1 MEWEARDL
9 PENNVTDVHP
19 LKELATLVVGIAIA
33 TVVLT
38 LLVAAVLDLGVR
50 MLPTEWEAR
59 LFSGLWTEMEADE
72 DERLASAGALLER
85 LGTHWPENPYD
96 LQLFIID
103 SEDPNAFA
111 LPGGA
116 IGVTQGLLDSVDS
129 ENELAFVLAHE
140 LGHFN
145 GRHHLRGISRSIAIT
160 MVLAAVTG
168 GSSGTLLTQWV
179 AEITQLG
186 FAREHEREADRFG
199 LEIVADEYRHVGGA
213 THFFEKLGEIHADA
227 EASPMGAWLST
238 HPISPERVSAMKR
251 LAHQRHWRVEG
262 DLTALDPSFGAR

>member
-1 MEWEARDL
+1 MEWEPRDL

-33 TVVLT
+33 TVILT
-38 LLVAAVLDLGVR
+38 LLVAGVLDLGVR
-50 MLPTEWEAR
+50 LLPTEWEAR
-59 LFSGLWTEMEADE
+59 LFSGLWTEMEAEE
-72 DERLASAGALLER
+72 DVRLAAVHDLLAR
-85 LGTHWPENPYD
+85 LGAHWAENPYD
-96 LQLFIID
+96 LKLFIID

-140 LGHFN
+140 LGHFS
-145 GRHHLRGISRSIAIT
+145 GRHHLRGISRSVAIT
-160 MVLAAVTG
+160 LVLATVTG

-199 LEIVADEYRHVGGA
+199 LEIVADEYRHVAGA
-213 THFFEKLGEIHADA
+213 THFFEKLGEIRAED

-238 HPISPERVSAMKR
+238 HPISPERIAAMQR
-251 LAHQRHWRVEG
+251 LAQRRHWRIDG

>member
-1 MEWEARDL
+1 MEWEPRDL

-19 LKELATLVVGIAIA
+19 LKELLTLVVGIAIA
-33 TVVLT
+33 TVLLT
-38 LLVAAVLDLGVR
+38 LLIAGVLDFGVR

-59 LFSGLWTEMEADE
+59 LFSGLWTDMEADD
-72 DERLASAGALLER
+72 DERLASVRSLLDR
-85 LGTHWPENPYD
+85 LGTHWEENPYE

-116 IGVTQGLLDSVDS
+116 IGITQGLLDTVDS

-145 GRHHLRGISRSIAIT
+145 GRHHLRGVSRSVAIT
-160 MVLAAVTG
+160 MVLAVVTG

-179 AEITQLG
+179 AEITGLG

-199 LEIVADEYRHVGGA
+199 LELVAGEYEHVGGA
-213 THFFEKLGEIHADA
+213 THFFEKLGEIHAEE
-227 EASPMGAWLST
+227 EASRMGAWLAT

-251 LAHQRHWRVEG
+251 LARTRHWRVDGE
-262 DLTALDPSFGAR
+262 LTTLDPSFGAR